1 MRGRGNLV
9 SADSAQ
15 PQTRPAVYWTS
26 YPLSSRW
33 QTCRPSRTRTDSRTK
48 ETIPKQHSSLH
59 SQQTKQQTP
68 PSVSHPRSPPS
79 DCAPS
84 SRSLTPPF
92 PCSLA
97 QVKKTLHAL
106 AQQSTR
112 KASDARRHASGPS
125 SFPST
130 SSSTSNPPS
139 RPSPFPPDTQQRTSR
154 PPDLRSSLKKRELST
169 PPPPFA
175 LPSTPSPAPSSAT
188 GPSPPPSPQAAGSAA
203 AAAGRSTSL
212 IRQAAE
218 RARTQ
223 RHLEFSRLEDSE
235 EVGTGGRE
243 RGRAG
248 TGGLGSS
255 TSRVIGE
262 SSYLFPPRERVRSF
276 LLHLHCRST
285 SRKGLI

>member
-1 MRGRGNLV
+1 M
-9 SADSAQ
+9 
-15 PQTRPAVYWTS
+15 
-26 YPLSSRW
+26 
-33 QTCRPSRTRTDSRTK
+33 
-48 ETIPKQHSSLH
+48 H
-59 SQQTKQQTP
+59 SQQTRQQTP
-68 PSVSHPRSPPS
+68 PSVFHPRFPPS

-97 QVKKTLHAL
+97 QVKKTLRAL
-106 AQQSTR
+106 AQQSIR
-112 KASDARRHASGPS
+112 KASDARRRASGPS
-125 SFPST
+125 SPST
-130 SSSTSNPPS
+130 SSSTWNPPS
-139 RPSPFPPDTQQRTSR
+139 RPSPSPPDTQQRTSR

-188 GPSPPPSPQAAGSAA
+188 GPPPLLSPQAAGSA

-223 RHLEFSRLEDSE
+223 RHLEISRLEDSE

-243 RGRAG
+243 RGRAEAG
-248 TGGLGSS
+248 ALGSS
-255 TSRVIGE
+255 TSRVLGE